1 MTGLCHLAQALIKRH
16 CKETATV
23 YFAHKN
29 QKYQKY
35 GAMLKLIKWCHS
47 LKMHLQSD
55 YLRTVLTSRRSAV
68 LNWVTSHRLHTL
80 FSTESVDFNVN
91 VNCFWLVDTVKG
103 CRELPE
109 GPSLIPVTTGW
120 ITGSA
125 LGWKNHVTGL
135 ELAVYFSPLM
145 LDFKACSPML
155 DKMHFSSQSGS
166 MSVWLASLF
175 I

>member
-1 MTGLCHLAQALIKRH
+1 M
-16 CKETATV
+16 
-23 YFAHKN
+23 
-29 QKYQKY
+29 
-35 GAMLKLIKWCHS
+35 
-47 LKMHLQSD
+47 
-55 YLRTVLTSRRSAV
+55 

-125 LGWKNHVTGL
+125 LGRKNHVTGL

-155 DKMHFSSQSGS
+155 DKMHFSIQSGS

>member
-1 MTGLCHLAQALIKRH
+1 
-16 CKETATV
+16 
-23 YFAHKN
+23 
-29 QKYQKY
+29 
-35 GAMLKLIKWCHS
+35 MLKLIKWCHS

-120 ITGSA
+120 ITGTA
-125 LGWKNHVTGL
+125 LG
-135 ELAVYFSPLM
+135 
-145 LDFKACSPML
+145 
-155 DKMHFSSQSGS
+155 
-166 MSVWLASLF
+166 
-175 I
+175 